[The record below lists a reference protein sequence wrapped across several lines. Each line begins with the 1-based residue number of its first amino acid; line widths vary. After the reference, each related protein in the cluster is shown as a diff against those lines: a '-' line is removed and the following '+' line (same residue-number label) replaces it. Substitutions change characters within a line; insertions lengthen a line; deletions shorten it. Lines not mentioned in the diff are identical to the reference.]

1 MKVESGDVI
10 WVVVDFS
17 RLANILQAAFV
28 ESVTV
33 NIG

>member
-10 WVVVDFS
+10 WVVDFS